1 MKNKKLMLLLCA
13 MTLGAWLCPL
23 HADTG
28 PQKKLTRDAYVIW
41 DPQILEPSQLSSNS
55 DAGSAESSSLSYLID
70 NDAST
75 VFHSVWHTDM
85 KLADET
91 VEKWLAAL
99 ATITGVTNTDPGYH
113 NLQVRLN
120 EPVTEFRFEYK
131 GRNND
136 TYHDNPNHIAIYA
149 TNDQIVAQNTSNSNQ
164 DQWEFITELTPEN
177 TDFPGNELVIG
188 EAWQSPVITMPE
200 AFRYLR
206 FVILG
211 TTNENQTAERTFAAP
226 DVTGITWN
234 CSEFQMYSGLAPES
248 IQYNYIPEVKEAADA
263 FEVLYEQYS
272 GYTESDINS
281 GTPVEELTAALVKL
295 QDAYV
300 DTTAVCSLY
309 NAYKEITAR
318 EIYEGDLPG
327 DVDDESAIETF
338 NTQLD
343 EACALIDPVSPLK
356 AQVNSAMEMINTGYE
371 EFMSHVILPQPY
383 VWYVIRSGV
392 TSESYPYAVNQP
404 IFLDNVSVG
413 GSLRIGG
420 YEIGNEYQDV
430 YDIWRLVPV
439 ESTEPVAEGEEIKPW
454 EQTFAIQSLGTG
466 QYWGKYRGQ
475 GTANGPQMESE
486 PTPYHIYFY
495 GNGCFALQQEGVKD
509 PFDRI
514 KADGT
519 DLMICNYPANSG
531 DQQSWKFD
539 EVNLS
544 GDGTTHINWYP
555 ATSIAIVTFP
565 WAIADGDLQ
574 SYRPDI
580 ETYSVNSIIT
590 NEGAEGDEPSYTLTL
605 TAKQEFAAGEPFI
618 MITNDAENADANG
631 NSPLYFWLPEEA
643 PEAITDT
650 SAVDYNGLVG
660 TLEGL
665 TIKGQ
670 ASLYFENSILNVATD
685 AGYTIPGRSG
695 YIDVTK
701 VKDLGG
707 SIDKT
712 ITINGVINDIK
723 NVEIVDNENEI
734 VDVYTID
741 GVLIKR
747 NVKAAEATKNLAKG
761 IYIVGK
767 KKVLVK

>member
-1 MKNKKLMLLLCA
+1 
-13 MTLGAWLCPL
+13 
-23 HADTG
+23 
-28 PQKKLTRDAYVIW
+28 
-41 DPQILEPSQLSSNS
+41 
-55 DAGSAESSSLSYLID
+55 
-70 NDAST
+70 
-75 VFHSVWHTDM
+75 
-85 KLADET
+85 
-91 VEKWLAAL
+91 
-99 ATITGVTNTDPGYH
+99 
-113 NLQVRLN
+113 
-120 EPVTEFRFEYK
+120 
-131 GRNND
+131 
-136 TYHDNPNHIAIYA
+136 
-149 TNDQIVAQNTSNSNQ
+149 
-164 DQWEFITELTPEN
+164 
-177 TDFPGNELVIG
+177 
-188 EAWQSPVITMPE
+188 
-200 AFRYLR
+200 
-206 FVILG
+206 
-211 TTNENQTAERTFAAP
+211 
-226 DVTGITWN
+226 
-234 CSEFQMYSGLAPES
+234 
-248 IQYNYIPEVKEAADA
+248 
-263 FEVLYEQYS
+263 
-272 GYTESDINS
+272 
-281 GTPVEELTAALVKL
+281 
-295 QDAYV
+295 
-300 DTTAVCSLY
+300 
-309 NAYKEITAR
+309 
-318 EIYEGDLPG
+318 
-327 DVDDESAIETF
+327 
-338 NTQLD
+338 
-343 EACALIDPVSPLK
+343 
-356 AQVNSAMEMINTGYE
+356 MEMINTGYE

-420 YEIGNEYQDV
+420 YEIGNGYQDV

-439 ESTEPVAEGEEIKPW
+439 ESNEPVAEGEEIKPW

-605 TAKQEFAAGEPFI
+605 TAKQEFVAGEPFI

-660 TLEGL
+660 TLQGL
-665 TIKGQ
+665 TINGQ
-670 ASLYFENSILNVATD
+670 ASLYFENSMLNVATD

-712 ITINGVINDIK
+712 ITINGVINNIK

-747 NVKAAEATKNLAKG
+747 NVKAAEATRNLAKG

>member
-41 DPQILEPSQLSSNS
+41 APQILEPSQLSSNS

-420 YEIGNEYQDV
+420 YEIGNGYQDV

-439 ESTEPVAEGEEIKPW
+439 ESNEPVAEGEEIKPW

-660 TLEGL
+660 TLQGL
-665 TIKGQ
+665 TINGQ
-670 ASLYFENSILNVATD
+670 ASLYFENSMLNVATD

-707 SIDKT
+707 PIDKT
-712 ITINGVINDIK
+712 ITINGIINDIK
-723 NVEIVDNENEI
+723 NVEIVETENEI

-741 GVLIKR
+741 DVLIKR
-747 NVKAAEATKNLAKG
+747 NIKAAEATRNLTKG

>member
-343 EACALIDPVSPLK
+343 EARALIDPVSPLK

-439 ESTEPVAEGEEIKPW
+439 ESNEPVAEGEEIKPW

-466 QYWGKYRGQ
+466 QYWVKYRGQ

-631 NSPLYFWLPEEA
+631 NSPLYFWLPEKA

-660 TLEGL
+660 TLQGL
-665 TIKGQ
+665 TINGQ
-670 ASLYFENSILNVATD
+670 ASLYFENSMLNVATD

-707 SIDKT
+707 PIDKT
-712 ITINGVINDIK
+712 ITINGIINDIK

-747 NVKAAEATKNLAKG
+747 NIKAAEATRNLTKG